1 MRHEHTVPLTILP
14 FTEWREVGVPAM
26 MEAEGQ
32 LGLQGELLQFIGNS
46 FTLRAGGC

>member
-14 FTEWREVGVPAM
+14 FTEWGEVGVPAM

-32 LGLQGELLQFIGNS
+32 LGLQGELLQLIGNS
-46 FTLRAGGC
+46 FTLWAGGR